1 MAISG
6 TNSTTLDDLFVNIV
20 AQARFTAEEQSL
32 MLGLVT
38 QYNIAGQAGKSVQIP
53 KYPAITATALDE
65 GTAPSDTDVSTS
77 SVTVTCAEVGNSVL
91 LTDLAAMG
99 AGNPA
104 DELGTVLGNAIAT
117 KIDKDLIAL
126 FSGFSGSVGTV
137 GSAISVTDL
146 FKAAATLRAAKVT
159 GNLAAVVHPYQAYEL
174 KKGLTNTFANPNGGD
189 LQNEAMRNGFVGSI
203 AGIDIY
209 ESSNIAVAA
218 DLGANGIVGGT
229 GDDADTANQAVA
241 GIFAPEAL
249 AIAMKTEFN
258 LETQRNATRRGTE
271 LVATA
276 IYGVAELDDT
286 FGVKC
291 ITDGFMS

>member
-38 QYNIAGQAGKSVQIP
+38 QYNIAGQAGKTVQIP
-53 KYPAITATALDE
+53 KYPTITAAALDE
-65 GTAPSDTDVSTS
+65 GTAPADTDVSTS
-77 SVTVTCAEVGNSVL
+77 SVTVTCSEVGNSVL

-117 KIDKDLIAL
+117 KIDSDLIAL
-126 FSGFSGSVGTV
+126 FTGFSGALGTA
-137 GSAISVTDL
+137 GSEITVADL
-146 FKAAATLRAAKVT
+146 FKAAATLRANKVT
-159 GNLAAVVHPYQAYEL
+159 GSMAAVVHPFQAYAL
-174 KKGLTNTFANPNGGD
+174 KANLTNTFANPNGGD
-189 LQNEAMRNGFVGSI
+189 LQNEAMRSGYVGTI
-203 AGIDIY
+203 AGIDVY
-209 ESSNIAVAA
+209 ESANVAVDASDDAVAA
-218 DLGANGIVGGT
+218 V
-229 GDDADTANQAVA
+229 
-241 GIFAPEAL
+241 FAPEAL
-249 AIAMKTEFN
+249 AIALKSEFN

-276 IYGVAELDDT
+276 VYGVAELDDSY
-286 FGVKC
+286 GVK
-291 ITDGFMS
+291 ITADAAL